1 MWLIIQFVKGVSY
14 VKKLFSFVP
23 LLLAVFLLAGCGA
36 SDSASGSGPE
46 KGKLHVTTT
55 IAQIA
60 DAAEQ
65 IGGEHVEVVSLMG
78 PGIDPHLYKATQS
91 DIKKLQDADVILY
104 NGLHLEGQMLEVFE
118 NMPKE
123 IPAIAIGEA
132 VDDAMLL
139 SDAED
144 ASLPDPHIWF
154 DIDIWKAAIGN
165 ITDIFIKE
173 DPDNREDYQAN
184 EAAYF
189 DKLDELKSY
198 AEAKMASIPAER
210 RVLVTA
216 HDAFHYF
223 GEAYDMEVMG
233 LQGLS
238 TDSEFG
244 LADIQ
249 RLIDTLTERKIG
261 AVFVESSVSEK
272 SINAVIDGTKE
283 AGHDVKIG
291 GELYSDAMGEKG
303 TEEGTYIGMYR
314 HNVDTIAE
322 ALR

>member
-1 MWLIIQFVKGVSY
+1 M
-14 VKKLFSFVP
+14 KKLFSFVSP
-23 LLLAVFLLAGCGA
+23 LLVVFLLAGCGA
-36 SDSASGSGPE
+36 SDSASGSGAE
-46 KGKLHVTTT
+46 EDKLQVTTT

-60 DAAEQ
+60 DAAMQ
-65 IGGEHVEVVSLMG
+65 IGGDHVKVESLMG
-78 PGIDPHLYKATQS
+78 PGIDPHLYEATQS

-118 NMPKE
+118 NMQKE
-123 IPAIAIGEA
+123 TPTVAIG
-132 VDDAMLL
+132 DAIDSALLL

-144 ASLPDPHIWF
+144 ASLSDPHIWF
-154 DIDIWKAAIGN
+154 DIAIWKDAISN
-165 ITDIFIKE
+165 ITDTFIKE
-173 DPDNREDYQAN
+173 DPDNKADYEAN

-189 DKLDELKSY
+189 EELDELKSY
-198 AEAKMASIPAER
+198 AEEQMTSIPEER

-216 HDAFHYF
+216 HDAFNYF

-249 RLIDTLTERKIG
+249 RLVDTLTERKIG

-272 SINAVIDGTKE
+272 SINAVIDGAKE

-291 GELYSDAMGEKG
+291 GELYSDAMGEEG

-314 HNVDTIAE
+314 HNVDTIVE
-322 ALR
+322 ALK